1 MIMKIAVS
9 GKGGSGKTTIA
20 GTLARCLARTGG
32 DVLAIDA
39 DSNPNLAITL
49 GIPQEEAAQIP
60 PVPSSIV
67 KLGVGFS
74 TDSGPILAMA
84 LERILDEHGCRAPDG
99 VGLLV
104 MGGIDHAGSG

>member
-1 MIMKIAVS
+1 LKIAVS

-20 GTLARCLARTGG
+20 GTLARCLARTGS

-49 GIPQEEAAQIP
+49 GIPQQKADQIP

-67 KLGVGFS
+67 KQGIGFS
-74 TDSGPILAMA
+74 TGSTPILAMA
-84 LERILDEHGCRAPDG
+84 LERILAEHGARASDG

-104 MGGIDHAGSG
+104 MGSIDHAGSG